1 MSPDVVDASLPG
13 NLALCVA
20 IGCLYAAG
28 AYLILQRTL
37 TRVVI
42 GIGLLGHGANLLLLV
57 SGGPAGRAPL
67 VTLTP
72 GKGAGQAVVE
82 TADPLP
88 QAMALTAIVITFAL
102 TAFLL
107 ALAYRSFLLTRADE
121 VQDDVEDRRIA
132 RAARDEEPGER
143 ERALLAELD
152 AADPAYETMPG
163 PFRGSRRPPVPG
175 EGS

>member
-152 AADPAYETMPG
+152 AADPAYETTPR
-163 PFRGSRRPPVPG
+163 PSHRSRRLAARG